1 MIERKKMSGIGG
13 MYPSFEDHQLDKKK
27 IGELFSSNF
36 HEVLYPINYSS
47 RKGPW
52 QFHHPADHRNF
63 IDMSSLTWNGR
74 IKIVNKQNPS
84 TPVINVDGNKDINC
98 SVINNFIHSTVS
110 KITYQ
115 LNDFQMGDSAA
126 KSYSYKAYMD
136 NLLSFSKAA
145 KKQSLKYHGFIPDS
159 TTKFDDV
166 AKTRANNSN
175 EGFKQ
180 RADLFCTGNYFHF
193 SVKLRIDLANI
204 DKILQPGIQLRFDI
218 ERNSDEFSLLSDST
232 TSDLFEFQ
240 IKDTSLEF
248 DKLVPYDSYLR
259 HFESSVGGKKN
270 IYSFDRSQI
279 LNFNYPSG
287 ITDLSIY
294 SLFHTDKLPSYLI
307 FTLLEDDAYLGD
319 MKRNPFNFQPFDV
332 KEFYLLVNGI
342 SYPTQPVK
350 LDINAMDYHHVY
362 VNEFLDKLKLKNSN
376 DSIDISSDD
385 WKNDHFFWIADL
397 NTDKCANYHEHRS
410 NPGTIHLK
418 MQTKSPLS
426 QTTRLL
432 VYSTSRERF
441 SVDYKTGEVTST
453 LTL

>member
-1 MIERKKMSGIGG
+1 MVLEKEKMSGIGG
-13 MYPSFEDHQLDKKK
+13 VHPNYDDHQLDKKK
-27 IGELFSSNF
+27 IGELFSGNF
-36 HEVLYPINYSS
+36 HEVLYPVNYSS

-52 QFHHPADHRNF
+52 QFHHPPDHRNF

-74 IKIVNKQNPS
+74 IKVVNKTNS
-84 TPVINVDGNKDINC
+84 ATPVINVDGNKDINC
-98 SVINNFIHSTVS
+98 SVINNFIHSTIS

-115 LNDFQMGDSAA
+115 VNDFQMGDSAA

-136 NLLSFSKAA
+136 NLLSFSKAS
-145 KKQSLKYHGFIPDS
+145 KEQSLKYQGFIPDS

-166 AKTRANNSN
+166 DKTRANNSN
-175 EGFKQ
+175 NGFKQ
-180 RADLFCTGNYFHF
+180 RADIFCTENFFHF

-204 DKILQPGIQLRFDI
+204 DQIMQPGVQLRFEI
-218 ERNSDEFSLLSDST
+218 ERNSDEFVLLSDS
-232 TSDLFEFQ
+232 SDTFEFE

-248 DKLVPYDSYLR
+248 DKLIPYDNYLR
-259 HFESSVGGKKN
+259 HFETSVGGKKN
-270 IYSFDRSQI
+270 IYSFDRGQI

-294 SLFHTDKLPSYLI
+294 SLFHTDKIPSFLI
-307 FTLLEDDAYLGD
+307 FTLVKDDAYLGD
-319 MKRNPFNFQPFDV
+319 MKKNPYYFQPFDV

-376 DSIDISSDD
+376 DSIDVSSDD

-397 NTDKCANYHEHRS
+397 NIDKCANFHEHRS
-410 NPGTIHLK
+410 TPGTLHLK
-418 MQTKSPLS
+418 MQVKTPLK

-441 SVDYKTGEVTST
+441 SIDYKTGEVTST